1 MKPVYV
7 KPHYQLI
14 AAMVI
19 TILLGGG
26 YFYFRYSAYD
36 QKIKTMQKESA
47 GFKRRIANADTKPP
61 SQKKIQAL
69 KKQLQTLVEQQKNLD
84 EMFAPIRQKL
94 APMNSQ
100 ALKLKISQLARE
112 SGVYVR
118 SNVKVQHKTGASSK
132 PLKPQLPAE
141 SASWLEKMSP
151 NSVFY
156 RPMQRLSLE
165 GDYQSIFSFIHG
177 LSSLPY
183 QVTVVKLSITK
194 ASSDS
199 PPGYPQRLMAEVILA
214 L

>member
-14 AAMVI
+14 AAVLI
-19 TILLGGG
+19 TMLLGGG
-26 YFYFRYSAYD
+26 YVYFRYLPYD
-36 QKIKTMQKESA
+36 QKIKAMQKETA
-47 GFKRRIANADTKPP
+47 GFKRRIANADTNPP
-61 SQKKIQAL
+61 SQKKIKAL
-69 KKQLQTLVEQQKNLD
+69 QKQLQALSEQQKALN
-84 EMFAPIRQKL
+84 EVFAPIQQKL

-118 SNVKVQHKTGASSK
+118 SNVKVQRQPDSTGKTK
-132 PLKPQLPAE
+132 KPQLPKQ
-141 SASWLEKMSP
+141 SSSWLERMSP
-151 NSVFY
+151 DSVFF

-165 GDYQSIFSFIHG
+165 GDYQSIVSFVHG

-183 QVTVVKLSITK
+183 QVTVVKLSIKKVST
-194 ASSDS
+194 DS
-199 PPGYPQRLMAEVILA
+199 PPGYPQRLTAEIVLA